1 MQQLTFIKP
10 GQLEWWDVLEPKL
23 EGPKQAIVRPVAV
36 ATCDLDA
43 AIIQGRVPFRGPFA
57 FGHEFVAEV
66 VEVGEEVKGIRPG
79 QRVIVPFQISCGEC
93 RYCLRGQTG
102 DCANVK
108 ELSSYGLGNL
118 GGKWGGALSELVR
131 VPFAEAMLVAL
142 PPGINPASVASASDN
157 LPDAWRTVGPYLE
170 QQPES
175 PVLIAGGGMS
185 GSIGLY
191 AVGIAKALG
200 ASQIDYLDNDLG
212 RLELAKSLGANPLE
226 FKDTPPI
233 RLGRYPIT
241 VDASANPASLAAV
254 LRSTEPGGVCTSIGI
269 YYGRETPLP
278 LLEMYTSGLT
288 FKTGRA
294 MARPAIPKILELVQS
309 GQLQPQQVT
318 SEQANWGDAAEALL
332 HYRTKLIISRD

>member
-212 RLELAKSLGANPLE
+212 RLELAKSLGANPRLSSRTLHPPGWVV
-226 FKDTPPI
+226 TPLRWMPARI
-233 RLGRYPIT
+233 PPALPVPCALPSRVGS
-241 VDASANPASLAAV
+241 VPASGFIMVGKPPCLYWKCTLA
-254 LRSTEPGGVCTSIGI
+254 G
-269 YYGRETPLP
+269 
-278 LLEMYTSGLT
+278 
-288 FKTGRA
+288 
-294 MARPAIPKILELVQS
+294 
-309 GQLQPQQVT
+309 
-318 SEQANWGDAAEALL
+318 
-332 HYRTKLIISRD
+332 